1 MRIILYCKDEPIA
14 SLIKSMKNVS
24 IEKYDFIEK
33 LKACA
38 FIDEIWLFG
47 SRARGDHAE
56 RADIDLA
63 ILCPK
68 ATNKEWHE
76 VLEIIENAD
85 TLLKIDCVR
94 LDKETLDQKF
104 YENILKDRRVLYVKN
119 GD

>member
-1 MRIILYCKDEPIA
+1 
-14 SLIKSMKNVS
+14 MKYDS
-24 IEKYDFIEK
+24 IEKYGFIEK
-33 LKACA
+33 LKACD

-47 SRARGDHAE
+47 SRARKDNQE

-63 ILCPK
+63 IVCPK
-68 ATNKEWHE
+68 ATDTEWNA

-94 LDKETLDQKF
+94 FDKNRISRQF

-119 GD
+119 KH